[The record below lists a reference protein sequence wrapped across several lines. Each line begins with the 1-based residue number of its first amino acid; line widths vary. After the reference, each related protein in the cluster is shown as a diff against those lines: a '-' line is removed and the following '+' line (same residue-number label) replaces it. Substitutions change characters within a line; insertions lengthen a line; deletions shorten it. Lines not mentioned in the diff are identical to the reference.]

1 MGRNKRNFTERIMYL
16 AMSAAL
22 IAGSWV
28 YIDRSTYPVTE
39 PYQFPV
45 TKDSPEW
52 AELAE
57 AGLARNACRMPAGLA
72 EQMTSEALL
81 ETALDYPYATDMLA
95 FSDPVQ
101 GFWSNAN
108 YNDALTELVTRP
120 DAAAV
125 VERAFSQLPPLS
137 EITDTETM
145 IQWYALS
152 AFSQGLANPPVA

>member
-45 TKDSPEW
+45 TTDSPEW

-101 GFWSNAN
+101 GFWSN
-108 YNDALTELVTRP
+108 TRP

-145 IQWYALS
+145 IRWYELS

>member
-45 TKDSPEW
+45 TTDSPEW

-81 ETALDYPYATDMLA
+81 ETAKCLLQRKKVRQTVLVSYLSSGAQRLKERLVELFQPTRREGGPLIILLA
-95 FSDPVQ
+95 
-101 GFWSNAN
+101 
-108 YNDALTELVTRP
+108 LL
-120 DAAAV
+120 AV
-125 VERAFSQLPPLS
+125 LGIYIV
-137 EITDTETM
+137 
-145 IQWYALS
+145 
-152 AFSQGLANPPVA
+152 